1 MAKSTEGSAQLQRFR
16 TTILTAGKTAT
27 GIRVP
32 DALVEAL
39 GAGKRPAVRIT
50 LKGYTYRSTVAVM
63 GGKFM
68 VGVSAEVREGAGV
81 AGGDVVDVEMA
92 LDTAAR
98 TVEVPAELQKALTAQ
113 PKAKARFDS
122 LSYSRKRV
130 LVDPIARAKTSET
143 RTRNVAKA
151 IAALLVTHA

>member
-1 MAKSTEGSAQLQRFR
+1 MAKSTEGSAPMRRFR
-16 TTILTAGKTAT
+16 ATILTAGKTAT

-68 VGVSAEVREGAGV
+68 IGVSPDVRAAAGV
-81 AGGDVVDVEMA
+81 AAGDVVDVEMA
-92 LDTAAR
+92 LDTDAR
-98 TVEVPAELQKALTAQ
+98 TVEVPPELKKALTAH

-122 LSYSRKRV
+122 LSYSRRRM
-130 LVDPIARAKTSET
+130 LVDPIARAKTSDT

-151 IAALLVTHA
+151 IAALS

>member
-1 MAKSTEGSAQLQRFR
+1 MAKSVEGSGQLQRFR
-16 TTILTAGKTAT
+16 ATILTAGKTAT

-50 LKGYTYRSTVAVM
+50 IKGYTYRSTVAVM
-63 GGKFM
+63 GGRFM
-68 VGVSAEVREGAGV
+68 VGVSAEVRESAGV

-98 TVEVPAELQKALTAQ
+98 TVELPAELRKALMAQ

-130 LVDPIARAKTSET
+130 LVDPIARAKTSDT
-143 RTRNVAKA
+143 RMRNVAKA
-151 IAALLVTHA
+151 LAALS